1 MIVNSTLSSELINSK
16 VRICIHVD
24 PNLSI
29 EYLD

>member
-1 MIVNSTLSSELINSK
+1 MIVNSTISSELINSK
-16 VRICIHVD
+16 VRIYIHVD